1 MHHPNDVP
9 PSNDSATPDL
19 ERVAAALRGQDTFN
33 RAQLAWLMA
42 AAQRWGYDV
51 GYEDGRRDEIALA
64 NIAASYAYDGSS
76 FDARVTERG
85 NRQRALRQEADAAAG
100 LPRPGDYRPVEH
112 GESQVA
118 A

>member
-9 PSNDSATPDL
+9 PSNDSATTDL
-19 ERVAAALRGQDTFN
+19 DRVAAALRGQGTFN

-51 GYEDGRRDEIALA
+51 GYEEGRRDELALA
-64 NIAASYAYDGSS
+64 SIAAAYAYDGSS

-85 NRQRALRQEADAAAG
+85 NRQRALRQESDAAAS
-100 LPRPGDYRPVEH
+100 LPRPGDYRPAGQDEA
-112 GESQVA
+112 QVA